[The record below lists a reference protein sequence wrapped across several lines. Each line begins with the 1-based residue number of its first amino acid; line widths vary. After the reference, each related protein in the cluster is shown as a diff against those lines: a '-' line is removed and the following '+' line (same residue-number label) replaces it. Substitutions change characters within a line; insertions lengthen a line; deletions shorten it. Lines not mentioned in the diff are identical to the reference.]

1 MLCLYNGTLH
11 TGLTVLHES
20 TLIIEKGRIVDVLSN
35 ARFKKMTLPKDAQ
48 VIDLGQMNVS
58 PGFIDTHI
66 HGAGGYGTEDASADS
81 MLGMSEELVKYGVTG
96 FLPTLYPMPEEK
108 FINAIIAVQ
117 QAMGRETGARIFG
130 MHLEGPFISPAKLG
144 VQRPES
150 VRTIDI
156 DLMQKLWEVSG
167 EAISVM
173 TVAPE
178 LEGIR
183 DLVTFCMDRGIVLSA
198 GHTNA
203 SYEDMI
209 EGMSLGIRH
218 STHIFNA
225 MRGLHHRDPGVVGA
239 LLLHMDISSEL
250 IGDGYHVH
258 PSLVRLLMRN
268 KAADKM
274 VLVTDALKPTG
285 QVTEPLF
292 ANGEEVFLSEEGVF
306 LRKKD
311 DVIAGSSLTMD
322 RGVRN
327 LYNFGVSLDL
337 AFRMATCN
345 PAQII
350 GRDNHFGYL
359 LPGMSADIAVMDYD
373 FNVKMTLIGGEIK
386 HNTL

>member
-20 TLIIEKGRIVDVLSN
+20 TLIIDKGRIVDVLSN
-35 ARFKKMTLPKDAQ
+35 ARFKKLELPKEAT
-48 VIDLGQMNVS
+48 VIDLQQINVA

-66 HGAGGYGTEDASADS
+66 HGAGGYGTEDLSTDS
-81 MLGMSEELVKYGVTG
+81 ILAISDELVQYGVTG
-96 FLPTLYPMPEEK
+96 FLPTLYPMPEEEFLK
-108 FINAIIAVQ
+108 AIQAVRD
-117 QAMGRETGARIFG
+117 AMGKESGARIFG

-150 VRTIDI
+150 VREIDI
-156 DLMQKLWEVSG
+156 DLMQKLWDVSG
-167 EAISVM
+167 GNITVM

-183 DLVTFCMDRGIVLSA
+183 DLVTFCMDRGIVMSA
-198 GHTNA
+198 GHTHA

-225 MRGLHHRDPGVVGA
+225 MRGLHHRDPGTVGA
-239 LLLHMDISSEL
+239 LLLHMDVSSEI

-285 QVTEPLF
+285 QTTEPLY
-292 ANGEEVFLSEEGVF
+292 ANNEEVFLSEEGVF

-311 DVIAGSSLTMD
+311 NVIAGSSLTMD
-322 RGVRN
+322 KGVRN

-350 GRDNHFGYL
+350 GKDTHFGYL
-359 LPGMSADIAVMDYD
+359 LPGMTADITVMDYD
-373 FNVKMTLIGGEIK
+373 FNVKMTLIDGEIK